1 MVERSSAITHF
12 NPRPWTAP
20 DRPPARRSYSAARSA
35 VILSQAV
42 WRIPARSRIERRR
55 MMPGWLAGKYVVVA
69 ALIPVAAAGAAL
81 VGVDD
86 APASTAT
93 LARATPDQSP
103 AQRRARGFTGEDVV
117 HNFYF
122 TRGMFRGSRR
132 SWSTDAPQADRWIA
146 SVIDRLT
153 LIDVAPHENYVALD
167 DPDLRRFPFLY
178 ILEVGGMRLSEA
190 EAEGLRNYMLHG
202 GFVMVDD
209 FWGTYEWANWEYE
222 IRRVLPE
229 YDIVEI
235 PLDHEIFS
243 TMYLVD
249 EVVQVPSVNN
259 IRRGTTYERDGYV
272 PHVLGIFDED
282 ERLMMVINWNTDIG
296 DAWEWAE
303 APYYPLPYS
312 TYAYQ
317 VAANIFTYAMTH

>member
-1 MVERSSAITHF
+1 
-12 NPRPWTAP
+12 
-20 DRPPARRSYSAARSA
+20 
-35 VILSQAV
+35 
-42 WRIPARSRIERRR
+42 
-55 MMPGWLAGKYVVVA
+55 MPGWLAGKYVVVA